1 MSSAA
6 LYLGIAFGLFHV
18 FGEVAGDKLKVYL
31 PLVAIVF
38 LALYFIFTKIKKTK
52 VS

>member
-1 MSSAA
+1 MS
-6 LYLGIAFGLFHV
+6 AFEG
-18 FGEVAGDKLKVYL
+18 VAGDKLKVYL

-38 LALYFIFTKIKKTK
+38 LVLYFIFSKIKKTK